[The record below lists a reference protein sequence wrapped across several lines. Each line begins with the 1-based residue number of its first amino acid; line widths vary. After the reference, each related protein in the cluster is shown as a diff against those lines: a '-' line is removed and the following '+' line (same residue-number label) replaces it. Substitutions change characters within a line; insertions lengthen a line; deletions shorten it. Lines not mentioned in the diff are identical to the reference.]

1 MGDVGKSGTARSNS
15 LRELF
20 GEKYDASVPCP
31 WCESEDTRVSNPF
44 GGTVSEMS
52 MQCNACKATFGW
64 MKWQD
69 QLPGSDVGRD

>member
-1 MGDVGKSGTARSNS
+1 MADGVNKGQTGRSNS

-20 GEKYDASVPCP
+20 GEQYDATVSCP
-31 WCESEDTRVSNPF
+31 WCESNDTRVSNPF

-52 MQCNACKATFGW
+52 MKCNQCEATFGW

-69 QLPGSDVGRD
+69 KLPGQ